1 MRPLDEIVRLNQ
13 VHQAKPKFGVN
24 SRYISITIFAFL
36 RRFASRLNSAIWS
49 AENGHRATER
59 ARLNSPWPA

>member
-36 RRFASRLNSAIWS
+36 RRI
-49 AENGHRATER
+49 
-59 ARLNSPWPA
+59 